1 MPNAPTVPDK
11 KRGIYME
18 NLDITPIID
27 LNEDYELL
35 KAKVE
40 TIRAELSI
48 EEAMRE
54 AFSKDLT
61 PKILRRKVRYKRENG
76 VKVPYTEVTINENVL
91 NDLVEAVSCPARV
104 KQNYEKLQTLGAQLK
119 RETSQTAIYKRCVE
133 AEAQIKQLKT
143 EIMLL
148 EAQIRDHDREI
159 AEMQTQG
166 AELYIDYEYQTVDL
180 EL

>member
-1 MPNAPTVPDK
+1 
-11 KRGIYME
+11 ME

-166 AELYIDYEYQTVDL
+166 AEPYIDYEYQTVDL

>member
-1 MPNAPTVPDK
+1 
-11 KRGIYME
+11 ME

-40 TIRAELSI
+40 TVRAELSI

-76 VKVPYTEVTINENVL
+76 VKVPYTEVTIYENVL

-104 KQNYEKLQTLGAQLK
+104 KQNYEKLQTPGTQLK

-133 AEAQIKQLKT
+133 AEAQIKRLKT

-148 EAQIRDHDREI
+148 EAQIRDRDREI
-159 AEMQTQG
+159 AEIYTQG
-166 AELYIDYEYQTVDL
+166 AEPYIDYEEQIFDL

>member
-18 NLDITPIID
+18 NLDIAPIID

-76 VKVPYTEVTINENVL
+76 VKVPCTEVTIYESQL
-91 NDLVEAVSCPARV
+91 NDYVNLANNEAQI
-104 KQNYEKLQTLGAQLK
+104 KQNHEKLKTLGAQLK
-119 RETSQTAIYKRCVE
+119 RENSQTELYKRCVDAE
-133 AEAQIKQLKT
+133 AEIKRLKM
-143 EIMLL
+143 ENRLL
-148 EAQIRDHDREI
+148 QAKVRERDREI
-159 AEMQTQG
+159 AEIYAQG
-166 AELYIDYEYQTVDL
+166 TEPYIDYEEQTFDL
-180 EL
+180 EI

>member
-1 MPNAPTVPDK
+1 
-11 KRGIYME
+11 ME

-40 TIRAELSI
+40 TVRAELSI

-61 PKILRRKVRYKRENG
+61 PKILRRKVRYKRVNG
-76 VKVPYTEVTINENVL
+76 VKEPFAEVTIDENVL
-91 NDLVEAVSCPARV
+91 NNLVEAVSCPARI
-104 KQNYEKLQTLGAQLK
+104 KQNYEKLQTLGVQLK
-119 RETSQTAIYKRCVE
+119 RETSQTEIYKRCIE

-148 EAQIRDHDREI
+148 EAKVKERDREI
-159 AEMQTQG
+159 AEIQTQG
-166 AELYIDYEYQTVDL
+166 AEPYIDYEEQTFDL
-180 EL
+180 EI

>member
-1 MPNAPTVPDK
+1 
-11 KRGIYME
+11 
-18 NLDITPIID
+18 
-27 LNEDYELL
+27 
-35 KAKVE
+35 
-40 TIRAELSI
+40 
-48 EEAMRE
+48 
-54 AFSKDLT
+54 
-61 PKILRRKVRYKRENG
+61 LRRKLRYKRVNG

-148 EAQIRDHDREI
+148 EAQIRDRDREI

-166 AELYIDYEYQTVDL
+166 AEPYIDYEYQTVDL

>member
-1 MPNAPTVPDK
+1 
-11 KRGIYME
+11 ME

-40 TIRAELSI
+40 TVRAELSI

-61 PKILRRKVRYKRENG
+61 PKILRRKVRYKRVNG
-76 VKVPYTEVTINENVL
+76 VKEPFAEVTIDEIVL
-91 NDLVEAVSCPARV
+91 NNLVEAVSCPARI
-104 KQNYEKLQTLGAQLK
+104 KQNFEKLQTLGAQLK

-166 AELYIDYEYQTVDL
+166 AEPYIDYEYQTVDL